1 MTKTS
6 KRQTPFP
13 SKEEVADFIR
23 SSDTPVGKR
32 EIARAFHLTG
42 DDRIEL
48 KRLIKEL
55 ERDGA
60 IERKAG
66 RKKLAAPRSL
76 PEVSVLVVAEIDE
89 DGETIARPARW
100 DEEDAPTPRVW
111 MVPEKRGRPAL
122 GVGDRVLTR
131 LRRMGDG
138 EYEGR
143 VIRRLEERAAERI
156 VGVLRAKPG
165 GALVFPADKKKA
177 DQIFVH
183 ERDLSGAEDGELVV
197 VDLPPG
203 GPRHGP
209 RKAVVAERLGDP
221 DHPKAISLISIHQQG
236 IPTEFPKAALEQAEA
251 GTEPVLGDRTDL
263 RGVPLVTID
272 GADARDFDDAVF
284 AERDDSPKNPG
295 GWHLIVAIAD
305 VAHYVPYDSPLDREA
320 FRRGN
325 SCYFPDRVV
334 PMLPEALSNGLCS
347 LNPAVDRACIA
358 VHMWIDARGELQ
370 RQKFVRGLMRSQARL
385 TYDQVQEAR
394 NGQPDDATGPLMD
407 PVIDPL
413 YGAFQVLTEAR
424 GRRGTLEIDLPER
437 VIRIDEEGTVRGIGL
452 RQRFDSHRLIEEFM
466 ILANVAAART
476 LEEKRIPCLYRVH
489 DEPDESKAESLREF
503 LEPLGYRLAKAGLA
517 RPAAFSQLVAQ
528 AKGRPE
534 EELVSEMVLRS
545 QAQAVYSPDNIGHF
559 GLALPR
565 YAHFT
570 SPIRRYA
577 DLTVHRGLVRA
588 LRLGEDGARE
598 EELARLAEIGEHISF
613 TERRAVAAERDADDR
628 YMAAWLS
635 DQIGQTFSG
644 RISGVTRF
652 GLFVKLDETGADG
665 LVPIASLPDDWY
677 DHDERAHALVGRRWG
692 RLYRLGAKV
701 VIKVSEADPV
711 TGSTL
716 FTLTGDAAED
726 GADVPGLAPPDP
738 GRAMDRRGR
747 GKAPHGRKGGPKKG
761 GRTTAAGGRR
771 GRG

>member
-1 MTKTS
+1 MTKTA
-6 KRQTPFP
+6 KKQKPFP
-13 SKEEVADFIR
+13 TKAQIADFIR
-23 SSDTPVGKR
+23 SSDAPVGKR

-48 KRLIKEL
+48 KRMIKEL
-55 ERDGA
+55 EREGA
-60 IERKAG
+60 IERNRG
-66 RKKLAAPRSL
+66 RKVAPPRSL
-76 PEVSVLVVAEIDE
+76 PEVTVLHVAEIDE

-100 DEEDAPTPRVW
+100 DEDAPPPRVW
-111 MVPEKRGRPAL
+111 MVPEGRGRPAL
-122 GVGDRVLTR
+122 AIGDRVLAR
-131 LRRMGDG
+131 LKRLDEG

-143 VIRRLEERAAERI
+143 VIRRLEQKAAERI
-156 VGVLRAKPG
+156 VGILRSKPG

-183 ERDLSGAEDGELVV
+183 ERDLAGAEDGELVV

-209 RKAVVAERLGDP
+209 RRAIVADRLGDP
-221 DHPKAISLISIHQQG
+221 DHPRAISLISIHQQG
-236 IPTEFPKAALEQAEA
+236 IPTEFPKAAIDEAEA
-251 GTEPVLGDRTDL
+251 GTLPDLGKRTDL
-263 RGVPLVTID
+263 RSVPLVTID

-284 AERDDSPKNPG
+284 AEPDDSPKNPG

-305 VAHYVPYDSPLDREA
+305 VAHYVPYRSALDREA

-347 LNPAVDRACIA
+347 LNPDVDRACVA
-358 VHMWIDARGELQ
+358 VHMWIDARGELK
-370 RQKFVRGLMRSQARL
+370 RQKFVRGLMRSHARL

-394 NGQPDDATGPLMD
+394 NGSPDDTAGPLLET
-407 PVIDPL
+407 VIDPL
-413 YGAFQVLTEAR
+413 YGAYQLLDEAR

-437 VIRIDEEGTVRGIGL
+437 VVRLDDDGTVRGIGL
-452 RQRFDSHRLIEEFM
+452 RQRFDSHKLIEEFM

-476 LEEKRIPCLYRVH
+476 LEERQVPCLYRVH
-489 DEPDESKAESLREF
+489 DEPDETKAESLREF
-503 LEPLGYRLAKAGLA
+503 LEPLGYRLAKTGLA

-528 AKGRPE
+528 AKGQPE

-545 QAQAVYSPDNIGHF
+545 QAQAIYSPDNIGHF

-577 DLTVHRGLVRA
+577 DLTVHRGLIRA
-588 LRLGEDGARE
+588 LGLGDDGAPD
-598 EELARLAEIGEHISF
+598 EELARLEEIGEHISF

-628 YMAAWLS
+628 YMAAWLA
-635 DQIGQTFSG
+635 DQIGQTLSG

-665 LVPIASLPDDWY
+665 LVPIGSLPDDYY
-677 DHDERAHALVGRRWG
+677 DHDEQAHALIGRRWG

-716 FTLTGDAAED
+716 FALTGDAVED
-726 GADVPGLAPPDP
+726 GADVPGLAPPERP
-738 GRAMDRRGR
+738 SAGRRGSGPR
-747 GKAPHGRKGGPKKG
+747 QRKGGPRKKG
-761 GRTTAAGGRR
+761 KPAPRAKGGGKRRR
-771 GRG
+771 G